1 MNNQQQIDELVKLV
15 NNMPDQRLGQ
25 LIVNAFCM
33 SERYDAAN
41 LDLDLFYITDEK
53 LLELITNFISVTR
66 ERNAVHTR

>member
-15 NNMPDQRLGQ
+15 NEVPTQRLGQ

-33 SERYDAAN
+33 SERYDCAN